1 MLFLLLGDRGLD
13 KYNAKFLLVF
23 NEKDLEVIG
32 KHPVDDRYIEFW
44 ADGRRLQVAWVD
56 LKGDATF
63 LRKYLHRLV
72 DNLCDSL
79 T

>member
-1 MLFLLLGDRGLD
+1 LD

-32 KHPVDDRYIEFW
+32 KHLVDDRYIEFW
-44 ADGRRLQVAWVD
+44 AEDSRLEVGWVD
-56 LKGDATF
+56 LKGDSNF
-63 LRKYLHRLV
+63 LRKNLHRLI